1 MAMPAVK
8 HFDPVI
14 GLDVHTV
21 IIPPSPAPIPIPHPH
36 VGFVLDLRECVNGVK
51 SVVGSIVFSFVA
63 EAAADVMEDNPEL
76 LAAGMALVSKAG
88 SALEAAANNP
98 VVKTGL
104 ALKDAKDQL
113 SGLKAGI
120 IDTLGGNIGGGG
132 GSNRPV
138 KVNGTLR
145 STVGTHTFHIPGL
158 HFPLGT
164 LFAPL
169 IPSKDSESFMGSK
182 TVMANGDPLS
192 YMALPAMSCWFVG
205 LPSTPKN
212 AAHTQRKSLS
222 LPTSVML
229 PIPMGRPVVVGGM
242 PVLNLFALMMGLF
255 KIFRGSKLAKKL
267 AEKLGL
273 KSGFLKCT
281 ILDAEP
287 VNSITGEVV
296 VEQNDFVVE
305 GRFPLVWDRYY
316 GSQKAVTGVI
326 GQRWQ
331 CPADIRLEVLV
342 DQGELGVVARF
353 PDHETV
359 FSLMP
364 IEQGWD
370 ERVYDWQQG
379 HALYRSGNQLV
390 LRTRHEEEYF
400 FTLPNDW
407 ESTVIPFTAADRL
420 TLPILRMAD
429 RYGNGWQF
437 KRQGNSLL
445 LELIELTQ
453 GLLSG
458 REVHVIQDENT
469 PISGMLNDFV
479 LVNKTNGERRFLVG
493 YRHDGEGN
501 LIATLDADN
510 HPYQF
515 EYIADSQMVRHTDRN
530 GLSFYYRYQRHSDG
544 LDRVEH
550 AWGDGGLFD
559 YRFHYDRVYQETQI
573 TDSLGHTTLLRY
585 DERGLPFA
593 RVTPLGGVYSYQYD
607 AQCRTIAEIDPAGN
621 THGWVYD
628 QYANLTEETFADRS
642 SVKTEYGDDHKP
654 VRITDPGGRFWRQSW
669 DAQGKV
675 ISQTTPGKI
684 ATHFTYDDLGQ
695 LVAVVDASQQRTEL
709 AYDAWGFLRVITDA
723 RGNATSFKHDFCGNL
738 LKKVAANGDITRYQY
753 DKKQRLT
760 GCTLP
765 DARTIRC
772 EYDRE
777 DNLLLYNENGSR
789 ITRFGYFGQGRLQ
802 SRTDPDGSQTEYL
815 YDTEEQLIGVKNQR
829 GKTWQLKRNA
839 EGRLIEEVDY
849 WGQSRGYQYNAVGH
863 LTGSHDPLGQILAVT
878 CDKLGRI
885 TEKSIAGDE
894 QAWERYEYNVQGQ
907 LIGAVNPAVT
917 VTRRYNQDGQLAQE
931 IQQQPQVSATV
942 EYGYNAAGQQ
952 AEQRHLLQHADEDDI
967 QVQQRIRYGYD
978 VLGQCISQQI
988 DDHRPM
994 AFSYDK
1000 IGRLT
1005 EQRLTPSLSHHLR
1018 YSAAGQLAG
1027 YQTRRKGMVW
1037 SETDYFYDQHGNL
1050 TQREDSRQG
1059 SERYHYDVLG
1069 QIVGY
1074 QDPLGTLHRYRYDAC
1089 GDRFSTVADNAEG
1102 RHTQHDN
1109 GTAYQLDKA
1118 GQLVSRTDRFSQ
1130 LALRWNTFG
1139 RLAGIK
1145 NEHHDHAYTYDALG
1159 RRVGKRHL
1167 QRPTKL
1173 LDGLRVIDKET
1184 PSRGE
1189 PVWQDETWFMWDGD
1203 VMVGELQREVAPR
1216 VVTPETWDKPDGIVY
1231 SGQFYVYQPDS
1242 FEPRAMQRYQQVAE
1256 AEDGEIAPLGEEQI
1270 YFYQNDPNG
1279 MPIRL
1284 QDGEGEVVW
1293 EAQFTPFG
1301 QLSVTGTSQLRQPLR
1316 MQGQYYDTESGLHYN
1331 RYRYYDPACGVFI
1344 SQDPIGLK
1352 GGLNPYQ
1359 FAVNTLGWVDPLG
1372 LTGIIYLRTDRRSGR
1387 EYIGKSKNQQTYE
1400 KRKKAHDRKA
1410 KKNDPT
1416 HQGYNFVELE
1426 QSIVGADPL
1435 AKAEEDWI
1443 RAGEGPT
1450 GVNGAGLENERHEM
1464 NDDRY
1469 ANNGGCMKK

>member
-1 MAMPAVK
+1 
-8 HFDPVI
+8 
-14 GLDVHTV
+14 
-21 IIPPSPAPIPIPHPH
+21 
-36 VGFVLDLRECVNGVK
+36 K
-51 SVVGSIVFSFVA
+51 SVVGSIVFSFAA

-242 PVLNLFALMMGLF
+242 PVLNLLALMMGLF

-445 LELIELTQ
+445 LALIELTQ

-458 REVHVIQDENT
+458 REVHVIQDENA

-621 THGWVYD
+621 THGWMYD

-802 SRTDPDGSQTEYL
+802 SRTDPDGSLTEYL

-849 WGQSRGYQYNAVGH
+849 WGQSRRYQYNAVGH

-885 TEKSIAGDE
+885 TEKNIAGDE

-952 AEQRHLLQHADEDDI
+952 VEQRHLLQYADEDDI
-967 QVQQRIRYGYD
+967 QVQQRIRYG
-978 VLGQCISQQI
+978 
-988 DDHRPM
+988 
-994 AFSYDK
+994 
-1000 IGRLT
+1000 
-1005 EQRLTPSLSHHLR
+1005 
-1018 YSAAGQLAG
+1018 
-1027 YQTRRKGMVW
+1027 
-1037 SETDYFYDQHGNL
+1037 
-1050 TQREDSRQG
+1050 
-1059 SERYHYDVLG
+1059 YDVLG

-1102 RHTQHDN
+1102 RHTQQDN

-1242 FEPRAMQRYQQVAE
+1242 FEPRAMQRYQQIAE

-1372 LTGIIYLRTDRRSGR
+1372 LWKKRRNNGQFAKKPGR
-1387 EYIGKSKNQQTYE
+1387 KKTNLVIQHMEIAMILINQQKGILCVIVISVMLRNMVKQLKVRRDTL
-1400 KRKKAHDRKA
+1400 R
-1410 KKNDPT
+1410 
-1416 HQGYNFVELE
+1416 
-1426 QSIVGADPL
+1426 SI
-1435 AKAEEDWI
+1435 
-1443 RAGEGPT
+1443 
-1450 GVNGAGLENERHEM
+1450 
-1464 NDDRY
+1464 
-1469 ANNGGCMKK
+1469 

>member
-1 MAMPAVK
+1 M
-8 HFDPVI
+8 
-14 GLDVHTV
+14 
-21 IIPPSPAPIPIPHPH
+21 
-36 VGFVLDLRECVNGVK
+36 
-51 SVVGSIVFSFVA
+51 
-63 EAAADVMEDNPEL
+63 
-76 LAAGMALVSKAG
+76 
-88 SALEAAANNP
+88 
-98 VVKTGL
+98 
-104 ALKDAKDQL
+104 
-113 SGLKAGI
+113 
-120 IDTLGGNIGGGG
+120 
-132 GSNRPV
+132 
-138 KVNGTLR
+138 
-145 STVGTHTFHIPGL
+145 
-158 HFPLGT
+158 
-164 LFAPL
+164 
-169 IPSKDSESFMGSK
+169 
-182 TVMANGDPLS
+182 
-192 YMALPAMSCWFVG
+192 
-205 LPSTPKN
+205 
-212 AAHTQRKSLS
+212 
-222 LPTSVML
+222 
-229 PIPMGRPVVVGGM
+229 
-242 PVLNLFALMMGLF
+242 
-255 KIFRGSKLAKKL
+255 
-267 AEKLGL
+267 
-273 KSGFLKCT
+273 
-281 ILDAEP
+281 
-287 VNSITGEVV
+287 
-296 VEQNDFVVE
+296 
-305 GRFPLVWDRYY
+305 
-316 GSQKAVTGVI
+316 
-326 GQRWQ
+326 
-331 CPADIRLEVLV
+331 
-342 DQGELGVVARF
+342 
-353 PDHETV
+353 
-359 FSLMP
+359 
-364 IEQGWD
+364 
-370 ERVYDWQQG
+370 
-379 HALYRSGNQLV
+379 V

-445 LELIELTQ
+445 LALIELTQ

-530 GLSFYYRYQRHSDG
+530 GLSFYYGYQRHSDG
-544 LDRVEH
+544 LNRVEH

-621 THGWVYD
+621 THGWVYG
-628 QYANLTEETFADRS
+628 QYATLTEETFADSS

-802 SRTDPDGSQTEYL
+802 SRTDPDGSLTEYL

-829 GKTWQLKRNA
+829 GETWQLKRNA

-952 AEQRHLLQHADEDDI
+952 AE
-967 QVQQRIRYGYD
+967 
-978 VLGQCISQQI
+978 
-988 DDHRPM
+988 
-994 AFSYDK
+994 
-1000 IGRLT
+1000 
-1005 EQRLTPSLSHHLR
+1005 
-1018 YSAAGQLAG
+1018 
-1027 YQTRRKGMVW
+1027 
-1037 SETDYFYDQHGNL
+1037 
-1050 TQREDSRQG
+1050 
-1059 SERYHYDVLG
+1059 
-1069 QIVGY
+1069 
-1074 QDPLGTLHRYRYDAC
+1074 
-1089 GDRFSTVADNAEG
+1089 
-1102 RHTQHDN
+1102 
-1109 GTAYQLDKA
+1109 
-1118 GQLVSRTDRFSQ
+1118 
-1130 LALRWNTFG
+1130 
-1139 RLAGIK
+1139 
-1145 NEHHDHAYTYDALG
+1145 
-1159 RRVGKRHL
+1159 
-1167 QRPTKL
+1167 
-1173 LDGLRVIDKET
+1173 
-1184 PSRGE
+1184 
-1189 PVWQDETWFMWDGD
+1189 
-1203 VMVGELQREVAPR
+1203 
-1216 VVTPETWDKPDGIVY
+1216 
-1231 SGQFYVYQPDS
+1231 
-1242 FEPRAMQRYQQVAE
+1242 
-1256 AEDGEIAPLGEEQI
+1256 
-1270 YFYQNDPNG
+1270 
-1279 MPIRL
+1279 
-1284 QDGEGEVVW
+1284 
-1293 EAQFTPFG
+1293 
-1301 QLSVTGTSQLRQPLR
+1301 
-1316 MQGQYYDTESGLHYN
+1316 
-1331 RYRYYDPACGVFI
+1331 
-1344 SQDPIGLK
+1344 
-1352 GGLNPYQ
+1352 
-1359 FAVNTLGWVDPLG
+1359 
-1372 LTGIIYLRTDRRSGR
+1372 
-1387 EYIGKSKNQQTYE
+1387 
-1400 KRKKAHDRKA
+1400 
-1410 KKNDPT
+1410 
-1416 HQGYNFVELE
+1416 
-1426 QSIVGADPL
+1426 
-1435 AKAEEDWI
+1435 
-1443 RAGEGPT
+1443 
-1450 GVNGAGLENERHEM
+1450 
-1464 NDDRY
+1464 
-1469 ANNGGCMKK
+1469 

>member
-51 SVVGSIVFSFVA
+51 SVVGSIVFSFAA

-242 PVLNLFALMMGLF
+242 PVLNLLALMMGLF

-390 LRTRHEEEYF
+390 LRARHEEEYF

-445 LELIELTQ
+445 LALIELTQ

-458 REVHVIQDENT
+458 REVHVIQDENA

-621 THGWVYD
+621 THGWMYD

-802 SRTDPDGSQTEYL
+802 SRTDPDGSLTEYL

-849 WGQSRGYQYNAVGH
+849 WGQSRRYQYNAVGH

-885 TEKSIAGDE
+885 TEKNIAGDE

-952 AEQRHLLQHADEDDI
+952 VEQRHLLQYADEDDI
-967 QVQQRIRYGYD
+967 QVQQRIRYG
-978 VLGQCISQQI
+978 
-988 DDHRPM
+988 
-994 AFSYDK
+994 
-1000 IGRLT
+1000 
-1005 EQRLTPSLSHHLR
+1005 
-1018 YSAAGQLAG
+1018 
-1027 YQTRRKGMVW
+1027 
-1037 SETDYFYDQHGNL
+1037 
-1050 TQREDSRQG
+1050 
-1059 SERYHYDVLG
+1059 YDVLG

-1102 RHTQHDN
+1102 RHTQQDN

-1242 FEPRAMQRYQQVAE
+1242 FEPRAMQRYQQIAE

-1372 LTGIIYLRTDRRSGR
+1372 LWKKRRNNGQFAKKPGR
-1387 EYIGKSKNQQTYE
+1387 KKTNLVIQHMEIAMILINQQKGILCVIVISVMLRNMVKQLKVRRDTL
-1400 KRKKAHDRKA
+1400 R
-1410 KKNDPT
+1410 
-1416 HQGYNFVELE
+1416 
-1426 QSIVGADPL
+1426 SI
-1435 AKAEEDWI
+1435 
-1443 RAGEGPT
+1443 
-1450 GVNGAGLENERHEM
+1450 
-1464 NDDRY
+1464 
-1469 ANNGGCMKK
+1469 

>member
-1 MAMPAVK
+1 
-8 HFDPVI
+8 
-14 GLDVHTV
+14 
-21 IIPPSPAPIPIPHPH
+21 
-36 VGFVLDLRECVNGVK
+36 
-51 SVVGSIVFSFVA
+51 
-63 EAAADVMEDNPEL
+63 
-76 LAAGMALVSKAG
+76 
-88 SALEAAANNP
+88 
-98 VVKTGL
+98 
-104 ALKDAKDQL
+104 
-113 SGLKAGI
+113 
-120 IDTLGGNIGGGG
+120 
-132 GSNRPV
+132 
-138 KVNGTLR
+138 
-145 STVGTHTFHIPGL
+145 
-158 HFPLGT
+158 
-164 LFAPL
+164 
-169 IPSKDSESFMGSK
+169 MGSK

-242 PVLNLFALMMGLF
+242 PVLNLLALMMGLF

-445 LELIELTQ
+445 LALIELTQ

-458 REVHVIQDENT
+458 REVHVIQDENA

-621 THGWVYD
+621 THGWMYD

-802 SRTDPDGSQTEYL
+802 SRTDPDGSLTEYL

-849 WGQSRGYQYNAVGH
+849 WGQSRRYQYNAVGH

-885 TEKSIAGDE
+885 TEKNIAGDE

-952 AEQRHLLQHADEDDI
+952 VEQRHLLQYADEDDI
-967 QVQQRIRYGYD
+967 QVQQRIRYG
-978 VLGQCISQQI
+978 
-988 DDHRPM
+988 
-994 AFSYDK
+994 
-1000 IGRLT
+1000 
-1005 EQRLTPSLSHHLR
+1005 
-1018 YSAAGQLAG
+1018 
-1027 YQTRRKGMVW
+1027 
-1037 SETDYFYDQHGNL
+1037 
-1050 TQREDSRQG
+1050 
-1059 SERYHYDVLG
+1059 YDVLG

-1102 RHTQHDN
+1102 RHTQQDN

-1242 FEPRAMQRYQQVAE
+1242 FEPRAMQRYQQIAE

-1372 LTGIIYLRTDRRSGR
+1372 LWKKRRNNGQFAKKPGR
-1387 EYIGKSKNQQTYE
+1387 KKTNLVIQHMEIAMILINQQKGILCVIVISVMLRNMVKQLKVRRDTL
-1400 KRKKAHDRKA
+1400 R
-1410 KKNDPT
+1410 
-1416 HQGYNFVELE
+1416 
-1426 QSIVGADPL
+1426 SI
-1435 AKAEEDWI
+1435 
-1443 RAGEGPT
+1443 
-1450 GVNGAGLENERHEM
+1450 
-1464 NDDRY
+1464 
-1469 ANNGGCMKK
+1469 